1 MKRIKRRDFLRG
13 CAGAAVGLGAANLL
27 KGCGNGGTN
36 GHEYPA
42 EVAAVRGRDLQSM
55 TNQALD
61 KIGGID
67 KIVKA
72 GESVF
77 IKPNFV
83 TAQWAGP
90 QYSPWAIGECT
101 KPEIVVATAEACL
114 QAGASKVTIGDGA
127 QWPTFDW
134 SMARYLDNSTNLA
147 QEAERLNGAY
157 SGQVSLVCD
166 ADATEWVEVPST
178 TALETISVYKVC
190 ASADR
195 IISIPVAKT
204 HNYAQLT
211 LATKNFIGVT
221 PLDKYGILLDDS
233 YYLRGLLTSH
243 ENFQELVLIWLEI
256 FAGLRPDLAIVDM
269 SIGVEA
275 DGPGVGEN
283 AGKTVD
289 MRERLGDFLVLASTD
304 SMAADAT
311 AARIMSHTVEDML
324 QLTMGRDMGLGIID
338 QESIG
343 ILGEKLEDLIVP
355 WEPAVLIYKKKA
367 TLGNLGCPYARKHG
381 RLA

>member
-1 MKRIKRRDFLRG
+1 
-13 CAGAAVGLGAANLL
+13 
-27 KGCGNGGTN
+27 
-36 GHEYPA
+36 
-42 EVAAVRGRDLQSM
+42 M
-55 TNQALD
+55 THQVLD
-61 KIGGID
+61 KLGGID

-90 QYSPWAIGECT
+90 QHSPFAIGECT

-114 QAGASKVTIGDGA
+114 QAGASKVIVGDGA

-134 SMARYLDNSTNLA
+134 NMVRYLDNSTNLA
-147 QEAERLNGAY
+147 QEAERLNGSY
-157 SGQVSLVCD
+157 EGQVSLVCD
-166 ADATEWVEVPST
+166 ADATEWVDVPST
-178 TALETISVYKVC
+178 TSLGTISVYDLC

-195 IISIPVAKT
+195 IISIPVVKT
-204 HNYAQLT
+204 HNYGQLT

-221 PLDKYGILLDDS
+221 PLDKYGILLENS

-243 ENFQELVLIWLEI
+243 NDFHELVQIWLEI
-256 FAGLRPDLAIVDM
+256 FAGLKPDLAIVDM

-275 DGPGVGEN
+275 NGPSVGQDL
-283 AGKTVD
+283 GKTVD
-289 MRERLGDFLVLASTD
+289 MRERLGDFLLLASTD
-304 SMAADAT
+304 LMAADAT
-311 AARIMSHTVEDML
+311 TARIMSHNVEDML
-324 QLTMGRDMGLGIID
+324 QLTMGRDMGLGVID

-343 ILGEKLEDLIVP
+343 ILGEKLEDLIVE
-355 WEPAVLIYKKKA
+355 WEPAVLVYDKKA
-367 TLGNLGCPYARKHG
+367 PLNYLGCPYSRKRG